1 MFTSLQRTI
10 GRKILGNLCNE
21 VQNSVCLVNVYRA
34 GEWTGTLA
42 GMLGAAGTEVQRW
55 EAWPLTNSVRAI
67 LVLGADVGGT
77 ECCVWLLHP
86 LEKEQ
91 NEK

>member
-1 MFTSLQRTI
+1 M
-10 GRKILGNLCNE
+10 
-21 VQNSVCLVNVYRA
+21 
-34 GEWTGTLA
+34 TLA
-42 GMLGAAGTEVQRW
+42 GMLVAAGIEVQCW
-55 EAWPLTNSVRAI
+55 EAQPLTNSYVI

-77 ECCVWLLHP
+77 ECHVWLLHP